1 VLEDLERRQAE
12 EAGARLICSARPST
26 RTRTR
31 PCSAFGKI
39 IILHFNRSSSIRSL
53 CYSMLP
59 KRKKIGHGRY
69 QRLLPCRA
77 LTWLFT
83 PLVSWSVASGPW
95 LLHVDA
101 CPLLHYTAHVTPGF
115 HDRFPAPVP
124 FPSEK

>member
-69 QRLLPCRA
+69 QRLLPWPIWQGTYLAVHPSR
-77 LTWLFT
+77 
-83 PLVSWSVASGPW
+83 LVVGCVWAMAVA
-95 LLHVDA
+95 
-101 CPLLHYTAHVTPGF
+101 C
-115 HDRFPAPVP
+115 
-124 FPSEK
+124 